1 MDQYILTT
9 ILKNTYSQSQLK
21 HRLNILKS
29 NLLKTFF
36 SGLQG
41 GSEPESLSL
50 SKEDLSWLKSLPSD
64 FYQKFNKDNVY
75 QIFAGLE
82 GQINKVAV
90 LTIYL
95 TFEPDEVS
103 LMQIGDY
110 ARKTFANPT
119 LLLDIKYDPRLIAGA
134 ALTWKGVYKDYSL
147 KARIN
152 ERKLVILDSFK
163 KFLR

>member
-1 MDQYILTT
+1 MDQDILTT
-9 ILKNTYSQSQLK
+9 ILKDTYSQSQLK

-36 SGLQG
+36 SGPQG
-41 GSEPESLSL
+41 GSEPE
-50 SKEDLSWLKSLPSD
+50 DLNWLKSLPSD
-64 FYQKFNKDNVY
+64 FYHKFNKDNVY
-75 QIFAGLE
+75 QIFSGLD
-82 GQINKVAV
+82 GQINTVTV

-95 TFEPDEVS
+95 TFEPDEAS
-103 LMQIGDY
+103 LTQIGDY

-152 ERKLVILDSFK
+152 ERNLVILDSFK